1 MKPNVEDDTQT
12 AAAVAAV
19 VILLLVTV
27 VGLVALVSHGSTR
40 QNNSPGH
47 HQLNAPVSVVPLAL
61 PGPGSRHNYRR
72 LSEYSDRDV
81 GAHMQQANHGPEDGR
96 MHQPQLIH
104 HLRPVDSVASLRDPP
119 PAYPA
124 HHLDEPFDAVAN
136 GHGIIGNPAAGPVH
150 VVPLQPPPY
159 AADHDGDHQH
169 P

>member
-61 PGPGSRHNYRR
+61 PGP
-72 LSEYSDRDV
+72 